1 MGDGGTLVLDS
12 NLPALHL
19 KFENPSFHRG
29 RRRRLE
35 EGWIEK
41 GRGRKEGRKEGR
53 KAGDAPTASDNK
65 SLPYAKEK
73 ECVSRPRPKCLKG
86 SKLQLSLV
94 DLA

>member
-1 MGDGGTLVLDS
+1 MKKT
-12 NLPALHL
+12 P
-19 KFENPSFHRG
+19 PRG
-29 RRRRLE
+29 RLD
-35 EGWIEK
+35 
-41 GRGRKEGRKEGR
+41 RKRQRKEGR

-94 DLA
+94 HPMLSIWHDTDSIRIRQLPGTINEKDDT